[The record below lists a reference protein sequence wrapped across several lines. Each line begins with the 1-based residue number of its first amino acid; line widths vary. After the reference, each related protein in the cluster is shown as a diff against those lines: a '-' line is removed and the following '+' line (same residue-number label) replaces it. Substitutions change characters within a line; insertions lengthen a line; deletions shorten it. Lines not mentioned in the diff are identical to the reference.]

1 MKDIAILRGYDEQDN
16 LVYDVEVSTHDY
28 WDEDQIFDK
37 PEKMKELKIVR
48 IAGKLYNGSGKLFKQ
63 FETIWDKE
71 GKYVSEKIEEPN

>member
-1 MKDIAILRGYDEQDN
+1 MKDIAILKGYDEKDN
-16 LVYDVEVSTHDY
+16 LVYDVEVLIHDY

-48 IAGKLYNGSGKLFKQ
+48 IVGQLYNESEKLFKR

-71 GKYVSEKIEEPN
+71 GKYVSEKSEEFN